1 MTRFADRRDA
11 GRRLTAMLRPLA
23 AADVVVLGLPRGGVP
38 VAYEVAKGIGAP
50 LDVLL
55 VRKLGAPHH
64 RELAMGA
71 IGEDGV
77 RVLNDGLLYRL
88 GVRAAF
94 VAEVERRE
102 RAELKRRASC
112 YRGDRPAVPL
122 AGKVAL
128 VVDDGIATGATARAA
143 CAVVAQRGADR
154 VVLATPVLRISAAS
168 EASTATSVRRRT
180 TKSSP
185 CSAVADAQ
193 DMHRLAAG
201 SVEKSRVAVEKQELS
216 VGDTPVILKSRKS
229 LWQRGCAIR

>member
-1 MTRFADRRDA
+1 
-11 GRRLTAMLRPLA
+11 
-23 AADVVVLGLPRGGVP
+23 
-38 VAYEVAKGIGAP
+38 
-50 LDVLL
+50 
-55 VRKLGAPHH
+55 
-64 RELAMGA
+64 MGA

-122 AGKVAL
+122 EGKVAL

-154 VVLATPVLRISAAS
+154 VVLATPVMS
-168 EASTATSVRRRT
+168 
-180 TKSSP
+180 
-185 CSAVADAQ
+185 ADAARILRVEV
-193 DMHRLAAG
+193 DDLIAVMTLEDFG
-201 SVEKSRVAVEKQELS
+201 SVGSFYRDFRETSDDE
-216 VGDTPVILKSRKS
+216 VIAML
-229 LWQRGCAIR
+229 RGR